1 MNIKIFISFVICKIA
16 HGFIPQQNVN
26 VCVFKTGPGQV
37 NLLTLATNKML
48 KTNDAF
54 VICND
59 NVSDDIKSIINCHKM
74 TTVSEYKDL
83 DDMMTDA
90 ATELLNEHSIYRVMP
105 YDEDINKIE
114 LSVYKKWGLQVLMFP
129 GVNENIQEY

>member
-1 MNIKIFISFVICKIA
+1 VFKITHA
-16 HGFIPQQNVN
+16 FIPQQNVN
-26 VCVFKTGPGQV
+26 ICVFKTGPGQV

-48 KTNDAF
+48 KINNAF

-59 NVSDDIKSIINCHKM
+59 NVSDDIKSIINCHKI
-74 TTVSEYKDL
+74 TTVSEYEDL
-83 DDMMTDA
+83 EDMITDA
-90 ATELLNEHSIYRVMP
+90 ATELLNQHSLYRVLS

-114 LSVYKKWGLQVLMFP
+114 LSVYKKWGLQVLIFP

>member
-48 KTNDAF
+48 KTNTSNTIQYLIF
-54 VICND
+54 SC
-59 NVSDDIKSIINCHKM
+59 KL
-74 TTVSEYKDL
+74 SEKYYHD
-83 DDMMTDA
+83 
-90 ATELLNEHSIYRVMP
+90 
-105 YDEDINKIE
+105 
-114 LSVYKKWGLQVLMFP
+114 VYCRIFSFYIP
-129 GVNENIQEY
+129 SN